1 MMNKRMLCHAAVF
14 CAAIFSFAGLLSAA
28 SPKSDAE
35 KKAAEKARIEARN
48 VWQKGFKK
56 GAAEDHTMVLNEDKE
71 PDLRSGFKSLFDG
84 KTLKGWK
91 TTTGNAKFSALDGVI
106 VGEKNKEDKI
116 NSFLATEK
124 SYKDFILTLEFRWIE
139 GGNSGV
145 MVRARVNDKG
155 RVAGPQVEIE
165 SGGNRRWTGGLY
177 GESDGAWKYSLSRED
192 HEKARQAVQDFF
204 DWNRLTIMCKGGV
217 IKTWVNGVPCT
228 NFDTSK
234 DKNLAKYEEG
244 FIALQVHQGTSGIT
258 QFRNIKIKE
267 L

>member
-1 MMNKRMLCHAAVF
+1 MMNRKVF
-14 CAAIFSFAGLLSAA
+14 CIVALVCAMGFTLPNYLCAAGA
-28 SPKSDAE
+28 KSEAE
-35 KKAAEKARIEARN
+35 KKAQQAKIDARN

-71 PDLRSGFKSLFDG
+71 PNLRFGFKPLFDG

-91 TTTGNAKFSALDGVI
+91 TTTGNAKFFVRDGAI
-106 VGEKNKEDKI
+106 VGEKNKDDKI

-124 SYKDFILTLEFRWIE
+124 DYKDFILTLEYRWGE
-139 GGNSGV
+139 KGNSGV

-165 SGGNRRWTGGLY
+165 TNDNRRWTGGLY

-192 HEKARQAVQDFF
+192 HEKARQAVQDHSI
-204 DWNRLTIMCKGGV
+204 WNRLTIMCKDGV

-234 DKNLAKYEEG
+234 DKNLAKYKEG
-244 FIALQVHQGTSGIT
+244 FIALQVHQGNSGIT
-258 QFRNIKIKE
+258 EFRNIKIKE